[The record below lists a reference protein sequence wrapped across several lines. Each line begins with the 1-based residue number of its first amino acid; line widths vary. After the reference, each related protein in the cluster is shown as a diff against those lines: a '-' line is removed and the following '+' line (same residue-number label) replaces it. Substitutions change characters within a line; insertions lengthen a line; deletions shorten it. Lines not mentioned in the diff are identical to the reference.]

1 MQTLPRILVLLPA
14 LLAFGCLP
22 PKGNL
27 GQYTASDGAET
38 DGGATDGGA
47 TDGATGDET
56 TTADAGTTVEGET
69 DPGEPPPACA
79 ESGDPTSESAE
90 FVFDPPLTIDEGF
103 AGECEVSAIETDPDV
118 TQVALSCGERSVQI
132 RLQLDEPLTQFA
144 VGDPLSLDYRVQ
156 MSFGIS
162 EWFSLRLPAPD
173 GALLLG
179 GVQAEDLVPASA
191 DEFFAPLGMTRQD
204 GVCPTTI
211 DCDNM
216 EEPIAI
222 EFTHGD
228 DAAVVFASH
237 SAVLGESAP
246 YRVGASTARKH
257 YSEAS
262 DGKGGF
268 CEVFDVPEYYYRLM
282 FHRLGE

>member
-14 LLAFGCLP
+14 LLAFGCLA

-27 GQYTASDGAET
+27 GQYTASDGGE
-38 DGGATDGGA
+38 
-47 TDGATGDET
+47 TDGATTDET

-69 DPGEPPPACA
+69 GPGEPPPACA
-79 ESGDPTSESAE
+79 ESDDPTAESAE
-90 FVFDPPLTIDEGF
+90 FLFDPPLGLDEGF
-103 AGECEVSAIETDPDV
+103 AGECEVSAIEADPDA
-118 TQVALSCGERSVQI
+118 TQVALTCGEQSVQL
-132 RLQLDEPLTQFA
+132 RLVLDEPLTQFA
-144 VGDPLSLDYRVQ
+144 VGDPLLLDYRVQ
-156 MSFGIS
+156 MSFGVS
-162 EWFSLRLPAPD
+162 EWFTLRLPAPD

-179 GVQAEDLVPASA
+179 GVQAESLVPANA
-191 DEFFAPLGMTRQD
+191 DSFFAPLSMTRQD

-216 EEPIAI
+216 EEPIAV

-228 DAAVVFASH
+228 DTALVFASH
-237 SAVLGESAP
+237 SAVIGESAP

-257 YSEAS
+257 HSEAS
-262 DGKGGF
+262 DGLGSF
-268 CEVFDVPEYYYRLM
+268 CEVFDIPEYYYRLM